1 MARKKETAEAMSAA
15 VELENQTPVTQPEPS
30 GAVPAGE
37 EEGTEQSEA
46 FGKAGREAG
55 GVSSDEAAEQLT
67 LVYIGPSLPYGKMRS
82 SMILTGTEEEI
93 NGFLAEIKEQYPEV
107 THLLVPPDK
116 LTDALEKVAR
126 KGTILH
132 KYYEDM
138 LAKSR
143 ASRKG

>member
-15 VELENQTPVTQPEPS
+15 VEADPIPVQETQEQQTKEPER
-30 GAVPAGE
+30 AVPA
-37 EEGTEQSEA
+37 
-46 FGKAGREAG
+46 
-55 GVSSDEAAEQLT
+55 AEQVR

>member
-1 MARKKETAEAMSAA
+1 MARRKLEETAEVLSAA
-15 VELENQTPVTQPEPS
+15 VELENKTPVTQPEPS

-37 EEGTEQSEA
+37 EEGTEQSGA
-46 FGKAGREAG
+46 FGKAGSEAG
-55 GVSSDEAAEQLT
+55 GVSSDDVT

-107 THLLVPPDK
+107 THLMVPPDK

>member
-1 MARKKETAEAMSAA
+1 MATKKKE
-15 VELENQTPVTQPEPS
+15 
-30 GAVPAGE
+30 
-37 EEGTEQSEA
+37 
-46 FGKAGREAG
+46 
-55 GVSSDEAAEQLT
+55 EAAEDMNPAEEKAHVTTPGEPEAGIQEPEQNGQEAAQVT

-82 SMILTGTEEEI
+82 SMILNGTEEEI
-93 NGFLAEIKEQYPEV
+93 DGFLAKIKEQYPEV
-107 THLLVPPDK
+107 THLLVPPDR

>member
-1 MARKKETAEAMSAA
+1 MTRKKETAEAMSAA
-15 VELENQTPVTQPEPS
+15 VEADPIPVQETQEQQTKEPEQAAP
-30 GAVPAGE
+30 
-37 EEGTEQSEA
+37 
-46 FGKAGREAG
+46 
-55 GVSSDEAAEQLT
+55 AAEQVR

-93 NGFLAEIKEQYPEV
+93 NDFLAEIKEQYPEV

>member
-1 MARKKETAEAMSAA
+1 MATKRKEDAAEA
-15 VELENQTPVTQPEPS
+15 VNTTTELEKEQETQPEPS
-30 GAVPAGE
+30 EAGPAGE
-37 EEGTEQSEA
+37 EEGVERAEPEQ
-46 FGKAGREAG
+46 
-55 GVSSDEAAEQLT
+55 VT

-82 SMILTGTEEEI
+82 SMILNGTEEEI
-93 NGFLAEIKEQYPEV
+93 DGFLAKIKEQYPEV
-107 THLLVPPDK
+107 THLLVPPDR